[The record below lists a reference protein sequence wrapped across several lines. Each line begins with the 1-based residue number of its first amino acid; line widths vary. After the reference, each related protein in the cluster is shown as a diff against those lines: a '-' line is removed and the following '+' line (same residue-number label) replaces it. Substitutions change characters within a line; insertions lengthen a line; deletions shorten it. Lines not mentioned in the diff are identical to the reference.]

1 MKERRIHLTIVFL
14 ASLIASGFSQSYTYP
29 VIPDSIKDR
38 QDRISFMAVHFWDY
52 ANFSDSSLLAEPKPF
67 FDYIYLLQSLPEE
80 KAAECIQ
87 NGLWSI
93 SSQPFGFEWLMFWLD
108 RYVHNPQSPYYNDNI
123 FLQFVDVLL
132 ETATDKGQLNEL
144 SYFKE
149 MAQRNPIGGIAEDF
163 SFVLKDNTEKRLFEV
178 KAPLLLLV
186 FNNPDCSLC
195 HKLEDKISRNPL
207 IEQMVADGRMT
218 IVAISP
224 NANHE
229 DWIKHAY
236 PKNWICG
243 FDKDMTITT
252 DRLYEIR
259 QFPSLYLLDD
269 NKHVILKEADY
280 EILTYFLS
288 EH

>member
-1 MKERRIHLTIVFL
+1 MKEKRIHLTIVFL
-14 ASLIASGFSQSYTYP
+14 VSLIATGLSQSYTYP

-52 ANFSDSSLLAEPKPF
+52 ANFADSSLLAEPKPF

-80 KAAECIQ
+80 KATECIQ

-108 RYVHNPQSPYYNDNI
+108 RYVHNPQSPYYNDAF
-123 FLQFVDVLL
+123 FLQFLGVLL
-132 ETATDKGQLNEL
+132 ETATDEGQLNEL
-144 SYFKE
+144 SYYKE
-149 MAQRNPIGGIAEDF
+149 MAQRNPIGDVAEDF
-163 SFVLKDNTEKRLFEV
+163 SFILKDNTEKKLSEV
-178 KAPLLLLV
+178 EAPLLLLI
-186 FNNPDCSLC
+186 FNSPDCSLC
-195 HKLEDKISRNPL
+195 HRLENEISNDSL
-207 IEQMVADGRMT
+207 IQQMVTFGQMT

-229 DWIKHAY
+229 DWLNHVY

-243 FDKDMTITT
+243 FDRDMTITT
-252 DRLYEIR
+252 KKLYEIR
-259 QFPSLYLLDD
+259 QFPSIYLLDN

-280 EILTYFLS
+280 EVVVSFLS
-288 EH
+288 KY